1 VTKLFHKRLGE
12 GKLSPNF
19 IDRLVIIHYYKN
31 MNNKFTLVKTL
42 PYLAAVVAA
51 APAAYAF
58 LKTYKTVK
66 SLDDILH
73 SIFTGEKITDEK

>member
-1 VTKLFHKRLGE
+1 
-12 GKLSPNF
+12 
-19 IDRLVIIHYYKN
+19 

-42 PYLAAVVAA
+42 PYLVAAVATGA
-51 APAAYAF
+51 AAYAF